1 VIEIIFFPPLDSY
14 QPGRLFQLLYL
25 LLHRTSRIKRLT
37 FIISTQYRLS
47 RLLMRLRLKQAA
59 GCFVQ
64 KALFQE
70 VERDD
75 YWTTLSYENS

>member
-25 LLHRTSRIKRLT
+25 L
-37 FIISTQYRLS
+37 RLS